1 MIKHKVIVIQ
11 VNNNTN
17 EKHDKKNVKQFSRC
31 HNLLEEGASDLMRTE
46 TYSPDIFSK
55 YLLKSQLHR
64 VVIVI
69 YCIVWMLH
77 SMEIASENISN
88 FIGFSM
94 KLSKT
99 S

>member
-1 MIKHKVIVIQ
+1 MI
-11 VNNNTN
+11 
-17 EKHDKKNVKQFSRC
+17 KKNVKQFSRC

-69 YCIVWMLH
+69 YCIDLHMLH